1 MSYYDQAKDNPK
13 ERYCISCG
21 RKGVQWPK
29 TDPTGVTNYKAT
41 PLACSWRCLA
51 NRVISEYM
59 VGQDGLH
66 CNDCGN
72 WTDSDHCQEPEDG
85 PRTPMGYDALLG
97 RNDEEEDS

>member
-51 NRVISEYM
+51 SRVIGEYM
-59 VGQDGLH
+59 GGGDGYRLRLPDYGINVAVE
-66 CNDCGN
+66 CPRCLEYPGV
-72 WTDSDHCQEPEDG
+72 EPIAE
-85 PRTPMGYDALLG
+85 R
-97 RNDEEEDS
+97 EER